1 MEVGIFGDYNS
12 FTTGQSILER
22 IWNMMEGGKEG
33 FKVKEGWEFILA
45 RKYNK
50 CNFEI
55 TVGQSNQ
62 EIINRLATD
71 IAYNPKDL

>member
-33 FKVKEGWEFILA
+33 FKAKDGWEFILA
-45 RKYNK
+45 RKY
-50 CNFEI
+50 
-55 TVGQSNQ
+55 
-62 EIINRLATD
+62 
-71 IAYNPKDL
+71 